1 MEICRSRFIA
11 HVLTNVADAGLY
23 MNVSGIIAIIH
34 FSMAHA
40 SYATAYFDVINTG
53 HFYGNSHVCYYY
65 LICVILYYIYIVEN
79 KEPVRIRSKRLW

>member
-11 HVLTNVADAGLY
+11 HVLTNAADAGLY

-40 SYATAYFDVINTG
+40 SYATAYFDVKNTG
-53 HFYGNSHVCYYY
+53 G
-65 LICVILYYIYIVEN
+65 LTILMGIPMFVTI
-79 KEPVRIRSKRLW
+79 I